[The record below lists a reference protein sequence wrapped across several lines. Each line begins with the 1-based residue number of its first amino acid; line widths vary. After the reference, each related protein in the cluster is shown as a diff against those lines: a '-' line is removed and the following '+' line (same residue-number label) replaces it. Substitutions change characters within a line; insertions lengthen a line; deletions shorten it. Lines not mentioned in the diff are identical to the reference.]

1 MLRMTTAAYCLGVAA
16 TAGGCAEPDEPM
28 SARCAEIAP
37 MVYMNNECALRLSE
51 DVDDAATIVVERQV
65 LDTTALSDCLR
76 YCRESRAHTDDSE
89 LAVPPEAI
97 ALVTEHLSDTLDSGP
112 EIRFIEV
119 LQPVHRQVIF
129 ARPELERGRR
139 REPVPA
145 YGSRGLQYRET

>member
-1 MLRMTTAAYCLGVAA
+1 MDMLRSDQSPQLHGDSEIVRTVSEQAGV
-16 TAGGCAEPDEPM
+16 G
-28 SARCAEIAP
+28 
-37 MVYMNNECALRLSE
+37 L
-51 DVDDAATIVVERQV
+51 IVVERQV
-65 LDTTALSDCLR
+65 LDTTAFSDCLR

-145 YGSRGLQYRET
+145 YGSRFAVPRNVMVVRQCHAAHPGCLAEE